1 MSDLKKFSLYDEEKS
16 TTTDVSTTGYS
27 DFDTEQSFLIEI
39 DLSQNLYNLCKPIRE
54 YLKDKPETL
63 NLSVY
68 LVSGTTSSPDIHL
81 FLDYLKT
88 LPNPISVY
96 FRGIIHVNLLP
107 LFFKFENIL
116 VDRDCRLKYD
126 PKELDILMFNLLV
139 NPMIFNKF
147 IQRFSTDYHR
157 IKNETYFDL
166 TELNILGF
174 NLQTF

>member
-1 MSDLKKFSLYDEEKS
+1 MDDFKKFSLYDEEKRTITSAS
-16 TTTDVSTTGYS
+16 TKGYS
-27 DFDTEQSFLIEI
+27 DFDDEESALIEI
-39 DLSQNLYNLCKPIRE
+39 DLSQNLHNLCKPIRD

-63 NLSVY
+63 NLSIY
-68 LVSGTTSSPDIHL
+68 FVSGTTSSPDIHL

-96 FRGIIHVNLLP
+96 FRGIIHTSLLP

-116 VDRDCRLKYD
+116 VDKDCRLKYD
-126 PKELDILMFNLLV
+126 PKELDILMFNLLI

-147 IQRFSTDYHR
+147 IQRFSSEYHR
-157 IKNETYFDL
+157 IKSETYFDL
-166 TELNILGF
+166 TELNTLGF